1 MSSIADGQLK
11 FTGNDLGGE
20 RKGVGCPLQIG
31 GNGRQCTEAN
41 EALIG
46 LPRGVCREMDDEI
59 ECFAVGD
66 DQIVGNVIEFGKSVA
81 LGFLEG
87 HRPALQG
94 IDTSL
99 WREYKGRNGS
109 AAEKDRG
116 EKGFLDPVAG

>member
-1 MSSIADGQLK
+1 
-11 FTGNDLGGE
+11 
-20 RKGVGCPLQIG
+20 
-31 GNGRQCTEAN
+31 
-41 EALIG
+41 
-46 LPRGVCREMDDEI
+46 MDDEI

-116 EKGFLDPVAG
+116 EKGFLDPVAGKRRTKALLFGIGSHGFHGGKPQARG